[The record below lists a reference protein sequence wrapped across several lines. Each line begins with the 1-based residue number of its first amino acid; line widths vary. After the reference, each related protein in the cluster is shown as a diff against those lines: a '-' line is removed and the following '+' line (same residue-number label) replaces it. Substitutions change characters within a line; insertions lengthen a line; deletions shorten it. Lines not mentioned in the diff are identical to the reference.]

1 MAATETPSAKA
12 CNEACVACREEEE
25 QQPTHPAARGRKV
38 TGMLE
43 VTAVHIAAVAEAAA
57 RAASQTTSTE
67 GAEPEEGATGY
78 PWMQGVGDLHV
89 ELPRVES
96 GIEKEVTEGFVEALH
111 GLRVSEVCS
120 PRGRP
125 APARPHPQSP
135 RRPADVCQEVPRSS
149 SNPTQSLP
157 TYSTA
162 ASWRSG
168 APAKAKHKGS
178 RSLLRAFNANKYK
191 TTLCSRWLKGTPA
204 TCEFGERCWRTQP
217 LVGGGRFSHLD

>member
-89 ELPRVES
+89 ELEQAHIASR
-96 GIEKEVTEGFVEALH
+96 EGGALLLTPH
-111 GLRVSEVCS
+111 ARGGPTP
-120 PRGRP
+120 PRG
-125 APARPHPQSP
+125 
-135 RRPADVCQEVPRSS
+135 
-149 SNPTQSLP
+149 
-157 TYSTA
+157 
-162 ASWRSG
+162 
-168 APAKAKHKGS
+168 
-178 RSLLRAFNANKYK
+178 F
-191 TTLCSRWLKGTPA
+191 TTC
-204 TCEFGERCWRTQP
+204 
-217 LVGGGRFSHLD
+217 